1 MFIGWQT
8 PFTKPSNSKVPPSW
22 RSWQESLAKGL
33 DVAFQGWDRE
43 SFIRCLS
50 FSHVLK
56 KGQHAAVMDL
66 RVGGFLRLLQVAQ
79 LLKFWGNIH
88 VCVKSEEIW
97 EIEKDVLKRPCLT
110 LLYKSLLCD
119 LMIFLTPVH
128 IQNKNTALYT
138 WFDFMVI
145 FYFVPVYPTI
155 PKYHSLDPGTWPADG
170 STSEI
175 ILRGARKK

>member
-1 MFIGWQT
+1 MYIGLQT

-50 FSHVLK
+50 FSHVLE

-79 LLKFWGNIH
+79 LLKF
-88 VCVKSEEIW
+88 
-97 EIEKDVLKRPCLT
+97 
-110 LLYKSLLCD
+110 
-119 LMIFLTPVH
+119 
-128 IQNKNTALYT
+128 
-138 WFDFMVI
+138 
-145 FYFVPVYPTI
+145 
-155 PKYHSLDPGTWPADG
+155 
-170 STSEI
+170 
-175 ILRGARKK
+175 

>member
-1 MFIGWQT
+1 MLH
-8 PFTKPSNSKVPPSW
+8 SKVGIGRVSSDVSHSPTSW
-22 RSWQESLAKGL
+22 KKVSMRLWWIY
-33 DVAFQGWDRE
+33 GWVDSYVSCRWLNCSNFE
-43 SFIRCLS
+43 ETSMS
-50 FSHVLK
+50 VLK
-56 KGQHAAVMDL
+56 VRKYGK
-66 RVGGFLRLLQVAQ
+66 
-79 LLKFWGNIH
+79 LK
-88 VCVKSEEIW
+88 
-97 EIEKDVLKRPCLT
+97 KDVLKRPCLT